1 MIEIINYPIVELPK
15 FEPSKSS
22 RVESYLKKEY
32 VKNNI
37 RIKIYQNNSGKEN
50 DIDIYYK
57 DVELI
62 GWISEDRIIKLN
74 DLLKMYDKLQD
85 NRLIE
90 IGLKIEY
97 GYILMF
103 YKDYCKFKGRK
114 VKLQTSD
121 LCDLMECLYNIQRA
135 DYYSN

>member
-1 MIEIINYPIVELPK
+1 MIEIINYPLVELPMYD
-15 FEPSKSS
+15 PTKSC
-22 RVESYLKKEY
+22 RIESYLKKEY

-37 RIKIYQNNSGKEN
+37 RIKFYVKNSSNKKDV
-50 DIDIYYK
+50 DIHYN

-62 GWISEDRIIKLN
+62 GWLSEDRIIKLN
-74 DLLKMYDKLQD
+74 DLLKIYDKLQD

-90 IGLKIEY
+90 VGLKIKLCFT
-97 GYILMF
+97 LMF
-103 YKDYCKFKGRK
+103 YKDYCKFKGSEAD
-114 VKLQTSD
+114 LQASD